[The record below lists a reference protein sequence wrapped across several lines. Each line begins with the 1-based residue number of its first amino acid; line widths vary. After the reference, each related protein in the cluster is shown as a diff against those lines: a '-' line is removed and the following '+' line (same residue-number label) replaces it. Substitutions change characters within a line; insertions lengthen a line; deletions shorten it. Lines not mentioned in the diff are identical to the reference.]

1 MNKRTVKR
9 VKDPKACKGC
19 ENCVEERNIGR
30 PSTYYCSKQPI
41 KAGNSRCEIIRIPQD
56 TSMKPPYQVF
66 IKVNDD
72 GNGMPSIVLRNVDEK
87 AYPADLVKIDGAVA
101 EELNGW
107 KIADAINVRPAL
119 ESKATGPCV
128 DPIGND
134 FIAAYLQLEDV
145 VNLNEEMASES
156 AVTLI
161 STALNKLKVCAEYL
175 GINLE

>member
-1 MNKRTVKR
+1 MNKRSVKR
-9 VKDPKACKGC
+9 VKDPK
-19 ENCVEERNIGR
+19 
-30 PSTYYCSKQPI
+30 
-41 KAGNSRCEIIRIPQD
+41 D
-56 TSMKPPYQVF
+56 TGMEPPYQVF

-87 AYPADLVKIDGAVA
+87 AYPADLVKIDGAVVQ
-101 EELNGW
+101 ELNGW

-119 ESKATGPCV
+119 ESNATGLYV

-134 FIAAYLQLEDV
+134 FIAAYRQIEDV

-161 STALNKLKVCAEYL
+161 STALKKLKVCAEYL
-175 GINLE
+175 GINLES